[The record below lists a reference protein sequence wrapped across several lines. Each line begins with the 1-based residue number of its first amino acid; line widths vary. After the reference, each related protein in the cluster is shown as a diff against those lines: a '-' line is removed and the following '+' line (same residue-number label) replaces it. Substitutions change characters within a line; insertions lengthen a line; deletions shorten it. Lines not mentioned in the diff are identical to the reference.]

1 MSPRGE
7 GKEGGKEALRHLDF
21 LVKDPTAAET
31 LGKLRKIM
39 GWGVLTGQETGYKP
53 QINQEGSVAR

>member
-1 MSPRGE
+1 MKGR
-7 GKEGGKEALRHLDF
+7 KEERRHEELRHLDF
-21 LVKDPTAAET
+21 LVKDPAAAET

-39 GWGVLTGQETGYKP
+39 GWGVLTGSQETGYKP